1 MCGIAGFWGGGDRM
15 ALVAMT
21 AALAHRGPDAEGFF
35 MDDAVALGHRRLSV
49 VDIKGGSQPMRDTA
63 RGLALVYNGEIYNHA
78 ELRLELEK
86 EGETFTSGHSDTE
99 TVLRA
104 FAAWGPA
111 CFRRF
116 NGMFALALY
125 DAPRRKLWLA
135 RDRFGEKPLFYAR
148 AREGFAFAS
157 EIGALK
163 LWPGFDHG
171 ADRGNIQ
178 RFFAWNYLPG
188 TRTIYRNCAS
198 LAPASFLCLDLASGG
213 VEISPYWEY
222 RLEPDEALTDR
233 HAPELAGELR
243 RLLVQAVKRRL
254 LADVPLGIFLSGGLE
269 SGAVLAAAVRA
280 ADPAEIETFTIG
292 FTEKSFDESAKA
304 AKVARHL
311 GVRNHCDTLSEE
323 AVRQSLGAVL
333 SRMSEPFGDASLIPT
348 FHLCAFARK
357 RVTVALTGDGGD
369 ELLGGYDPLAAIAPA
384 RLYRK
389 VVPGTLHRL
398 LRAAA
403 ALVPAQDRNMSLEF
417 RVKRLLRGLG
427 WPESMQIPVWMS
439 GLDPQEVAD
448 FFEQPLTAADLFA
461 DAENLWRR
469 HPDATPLEQAFLFF
483 ACLYLADDILVK
495 SDRASMQVSLE
506 TRAVFLDND
515 LVDFCRKLPMR
526 FKYRNGKRKWLL
538 RKALEPWL
546 PPDILHQPKKGFGIP
561 LNRWLRSLP
570 APAAPVP
577 GLKPGVVERC
587 RALHQQRKGD
597 FRYFLWDMQA
607 WAHLQRELS

>member
-1 MCGIAGFWGGGDRM
+1 MCGIAGFWGGGDRE
-15 ALVAMT
+15 ALLAMT
-21 AALAHRGPDAEGFF
+21 RALAHRGPDAEGLFL
-35 MDDAVALGHRRLSV
+35 DDAVALGHRRLSV
-49 VDIKGGSQPMRDTA
+49 VDIRGGSQPMRDQA
-63 RGLALVYNGEIYNHA
+63 RELTLVYNGEIYNHA
-78 ELRLELEK
+78 ELRRELEK
-86 EGETFTSGHSDTE
+86 EGHTFTSGHSDTE

-104 FAAWGPA
+104 FAAWGPD

-125 DAPRRKLWLA
+125 DARARRLWLA

-148 AREGFAFAS
+148 SARGFAFAS
-157 EIGALK
+157 EIGALR
-163 LWPGFDHG
+163 LWPAFDR
-171 ADRGNIQ
+171 APDRGNIQ

-188 TRTIYRNCAS
+188 ERTIHRNCAS
-198 LAPASFLCLDLASGG
+198 VPPGSFLRLDLDTGAM
-213 VEISPYWEY
+213 EITPYWEY

-233 HAPELAGELR
+233 HAPELAEELR

-254 LADVPLGIFLSGGLE
+254 LADVPLGIFLSGGLD

-280 ADPAEIETFTIG
+280 AEAGEIETFTIG

-304 AKVARHL
+304 ARVARHL
-311 GVRNHCDTLSEE
+311 GVRNHCQPLSQAE
-323 AVRQSLGAVL
+323 VRDSLGAVL

-348 FHLCAFARK
+348 FHLCAFARQH
-357 RVTVALTGDGGD
+357 VTVALTGDGGD
-369 ELLGGYDPLAAIAPA
+369 ELLGGYDPLAAIGPA
-384 RLYRK
+384 RLYRRL
-389 VVPGTLHRL
+389 VPGALHRL
-398 LRAAA
+398 FRACA

-427 WPESMQIPVWMS
+427 WPETMQIPVWMS
-439 GLDPQEVAD
+439 GLDPAEIAA
-448 FFEQPLTAADLFA
+448 FFERPLDAAELFA
-461 DAENLWRR
+461 DAVTLWRG
-469 HPDATPLEQAFLFF
+469 HPEATPLEQAFLFF
-483 ACLYLADDILVK
+483 ACLYLCDDILVK

-515 LVDFCRKLPMR
+515 LVDFCRRLPMR

-538 RKALEPWL
+538 KLALEPWL

-570 APAAPVP
+570 APQANVP
-577 GLKPGVVERC
+577 GLKPGAAGHC
-587 RALHQQRKGD
+587 RNLHKQRKGD

-607 WAHLQRELS
+607 WAHLAPEFA

>member
-1 MCGIAGFWGGGDRM
+1 MCGIAGFWGGGDRE

-21 AALAHRGPDAEGFF
+21 TALAHRGPDAEGFF
-35 MDDAVALGHRRLSV
+35 LDDAVALGHRRLSV
-49 VDIKGGSQPMRDTA
+49 VDIAGGSQPMRDAA
-63 RGLALVYNGEIYNHA
+63 RGLTLVYNGEIYNHA
-78 ELRLELEK
+78 ELRRELEK

-104 FAAWGPA
+104 FACWGPG
-111 CFRRF
+111 CFSRF
-116 NGMFALALY
+116 NGMFALAVY

-148 AREGFAFAS
+148 APEGFAFAS
-157 EIGALK
+157 EIGALS
-163 LWPGFDHG
+163 LWPAFDHS
-171 ADRGNIQ
+171 ADEGNIQ

-188 TRTIYRNCAS
+188 TRSIYRHCAS
-198 LAPASFLCLDLASGG
+198 LAPASFLCLDLDSGE
-213 VEISPYWEY
+213 VEITPYWEY
-222 RLEPDEALTDR
+222 RLEPDESLTDKD
-233 HAPELAGELR
+233 APELAEEVR

-254 LADVPLGIFLSGGLE
+254 LADVPLGIFLSGGLD
-269 SGAVLAAAVRA
+269 SGAVLAAAVQA
-280 ADPAEIETFTIG
+280 ADPAELETFTIG

-304 AKVARHL
+304 ARVARHL
-311 GVRNHCDTLSEE
+311 GVRNHCDTLSEA
-323 AVRQSLGAVL
+323 AVRASLGAVL

-348 FHLCAFARK
+348 FHLCAFARQ

-389 VVPGTLHRL
+389 LVPGSLHRL

-427 WPESMQIPVWMS
+427 WPETMQIPVWMS
-439 GLDPQEVAD
+439 GLDPQEVAA
-448 FFEQPLTAADLFA
+448 FFERPLTAAELFA
-461 DAENLWRR
+461 DAESLWRR
-469 HPDATPLEQAFLFF
+469 HPDATSLEQAFLFF
-483 ACLYLADDILVK
+483 ACLYLSDDILVK

-515 LVDFCRKLPMR
+515 LVDFCRRLPMR
-526 FKYRNGKRKWLL
+526 FKYRHGKRKWLL
-538 RKALEPWL
+538 KKALEPWL
-546 PPDILHQPKKGFGIP
+546 PADILHQPKKGFGIP

-570 APAAPVP
+570 APEAPVP
-577 GLKPGVVERC
+577 GLKPGVVAHC
-587 RALHQQRKGD
+587 RNLHQQRKGD

-607 WAHLQRELS
+607 WAHLRAQLP